1 MPTTCFGVIRLLLW
15 LSARIACYV
24 GVVIGGL
31 RLSVTC
37 AVRDFDEMERFGP
50 S

>member
-15 LSARIACYV
+15 LPARIACYV